1 MSNFNR
7 FQSGTALFLALGL
20 TAGAIAPIVAPA
32 PAFAQTT
39 FYDVASNYWAKD
51 FIQELSSR
59 DIIKGFPDGSF
70 RPNDSVTRS
79 QFAAMVNKA
88 FKKNKIRNAVNFVDV
103 PSNYWATSAI
113 STAYEMGFLA
123 GYPGNVFNP
132 EQNIPRVQVLVALA
146 NGLNYS
152 ASGSTTS
159 LLQSYSDA
167 ANIPDYAV
175 NSVAAAT
182 EKRIVVNYPSLNFLN
197 PNQVATRADVAA
209 FIYQSLVSSGEAVAI
224 NSAYIVGAQPVASE
238 FRIPSGTTIPVK
250 YQKEKILVTRDETA
264 PVTLTVGANVST
276 ADGRVLI
283 PAESQIIG
291 QLQPAQGGSQ
301 FVAKQLVM
309 PNGSTMPFN
318 ASSQVITKTETVTK
332 GTSTGTF
339 LQDAA
344 LGAAAAAGVAA
355 VTGDRAIAT
364 EEVLGGAAIGTLIAL
379 FLGQDKVELIS
390 IQPNTDLNVKLGS
403 DLVLSAK

>member
-20 TAGAIAPIVAPA
+20 TAGAVAPIVAPA

-379 FLGQDKVELIS
+379 FLGQDKVDLIS
-390 IQPNTDLNVKLGS
+390 VQPNTDLNLKLGS